1 MLFAMNAGEENT
13 MNYDFDTTVQEG
25 IQAVNSL
32 FSEYASEEYA
42 TRYMQRR
49 QWIRSAFRNYR
60 SSSPEEQGYL
70 KRLVELH
77 TEQCRIRGSTESRRR
92 HNAFVLAYI
101 TDRKHTP
108 KEIARMQRL
117 TPRAVWKDLN
127 HVFDDMMILAFGVDG
142 MKPNA

>member
-1 MLFAMNAGEENT
+1 MNTGRETT
-13 MNYDFDTTVQEG
+13 MNHNLDITVLEG
-25 IQAVNSL
+25 TQVLNSL
-32 FSEYASEEYA
+32 FAEYASEEYV
-42 TRYMQRR
+42 TRYTQQR
-49 QWIRSAFRNYR
+49 QWLRSAFRNYR
-60 SSSPEEQGYL
+60 SSSPEEQRYL

-77 TEQCRIRGSTESRRR
+77 TEECRIRGSTESRRR

-127 HVFDDMMILAFGVDG
+127 HVIDDMMILAFGVDG

>member
-1 MLFAMNAGEENT
+1 MKFI
-13 MNYDFDTTVQEG
+13 FDTTAQDGTQELN
-25 IQAVNSL
+25 VL
-32 FSEYASEEYA
+32 FDEYTSREYAA
-42 TRYMQRR
+42 GYMQRR
-49 QWIRSAFRNYR
+49 QWLRSAFRNYR

-77 TEQCRIRGSTESRRR
+77 TEGCRIRGSTESRRR

-117 TPRAVWKDLN
+117 TQRAIWKDLN
-127 HVFDDMMILAFGVDG
+127 HVLDEMMLLAFGVDG
-142 MKPNA
+142 IKPSNEEA